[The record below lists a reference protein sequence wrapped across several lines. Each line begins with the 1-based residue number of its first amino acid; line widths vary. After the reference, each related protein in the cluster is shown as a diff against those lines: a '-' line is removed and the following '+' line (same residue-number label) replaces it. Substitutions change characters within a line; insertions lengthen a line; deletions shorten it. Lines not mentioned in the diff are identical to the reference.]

1 MGNDHP
7 RRIQS
12 HHSVTFDKNT
22 FLNLPSKCSK
32 KSLWKRNMYNIQRQN
47 RETTNILPNQMHRH
61 WADTISSFCL
71 IHKLEL
77 REYNSCTAARADT
90 QHAVALQANESWTL
104 FIEQSQQLNQNQRGG
119 QAKWQFACLS
129 SKICGTRVFALCS
142 IQPLDPRAP
151 RARISLEASLSQECS
166 PTGQVPQPTCF
177 KSAITNLLTDRQPEP
192 HFHMFRFVQLV
203 PSNSF
208 LSGRFGVAHC

>member
-1 MGNDHP
+1 MWVLWIEQDENLGQGLVNEHP

-90 QHAVALQANESWTL
+90 QHAVALQANESWTISSSWIRIRREAKQNDSLLACRLKFVGQGSSL
-104 FIEQSQQLNQNQRGG
+104 FAAFSR
-119 QAKWQFACLS
+119 
-129 SKICGTRVFALCS
+129 
-142 IQPLDPRAP
+142 
-151 RARISLEASLSQECS
+151 
-166 PTGQVPQPTCF
+166 
-177 KSAITNLLTDRQPEP
+177 LTLVHLGPE
-192 HFHMFRFVQLV
+192 
-203 PSNSF
+203 
-208 LSGRFGVAHC
+208 